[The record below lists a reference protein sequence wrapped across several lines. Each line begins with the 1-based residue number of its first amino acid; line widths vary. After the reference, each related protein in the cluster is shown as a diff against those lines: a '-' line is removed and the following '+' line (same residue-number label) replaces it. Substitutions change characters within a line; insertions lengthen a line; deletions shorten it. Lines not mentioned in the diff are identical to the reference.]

1 MVNTKSRSGREPEE
15 VFMLNHTLL
24 TLALGFVA
32 ATVGANDTQPFD
44 SDIGNVQLETIAE
57 GLEHPWSLAFLPDGS
72 QLVTERAG
80 RLRIIRGGKLEK
92 EPIAGVP
99 DLVAAG
105 QGGRLDVPVPPE
117 VDNYHPTERGRD

>member
-1 MVNTKSRSGREPEE
+1 MVKTKSRSGREPEE

-105 QGGRLDVPVPPE
+105 QGGRKARLHGCRSE
-117 VDNYHPTERGRD
+117 EHT

>member
-1 MVNTKSRSGREPEE
+1 
-15 VFMLNHTLL
+15 

-105 QGGRLDVPVPPE
+105 QGGLRSEEHTSELQSRENLVCRLLLEKKKRHDRPVP
-117 VDNYHPTERGRD
+117 RGTD